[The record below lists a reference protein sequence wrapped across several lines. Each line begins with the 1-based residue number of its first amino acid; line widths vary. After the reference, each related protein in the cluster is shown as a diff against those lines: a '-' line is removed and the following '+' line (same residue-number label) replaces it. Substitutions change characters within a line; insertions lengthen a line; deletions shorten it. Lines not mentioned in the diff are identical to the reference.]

1 MRLAQISLWLAA
13 AAFAAAGATFTLAP
27 GLLRLVELAPATPT
41 ARSDVR
47 AVFGGLELGIAGA
60 LAVCARRP
68 AWRPVGLLLQGL
80 AFGGL
85 ALGRLLSLGLD
96 GVPGRITFALWMPEL
111 LGATLAVVALRRLRE
126 SDGAP
131 AS

>member
-13 AAFAAAGATFTLAP
+13 AAFAAAGATFALAP

-47 AVFGGLELGIAGA
+47 AVFGGLELGIAAA
-60 LAVCARRP
+60 LAMCARRP
-68 AWRPVGLLLQGL
+68 AWRRAGLVMQGL

-85 ALGRLLSLGLD
+85 AAGRLLSLGLD
-96 GVPGRITFALWMPEL
+96 GVPGKITFALWVPEL
-111 LGATLAVVALRRLRE
+111 LGATLAVVALRRLRGC
-126 SDGAP
+126 DGAP